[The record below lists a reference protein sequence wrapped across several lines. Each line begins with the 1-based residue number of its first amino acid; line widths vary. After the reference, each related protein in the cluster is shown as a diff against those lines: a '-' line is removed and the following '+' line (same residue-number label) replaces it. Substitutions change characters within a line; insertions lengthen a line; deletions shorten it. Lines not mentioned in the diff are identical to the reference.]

1 MMARRVA
8 KTTANANLATEPSED
23 ASLVPVVAPVVDVAA
38 VVVADVVVAD
48 VVVADVV
55 VPEVVV
61 PPVVVEGAVNDR
73 TITFWPQT
81 QVLGDALVIRASA
94 PTDTVPVPMELKGV
108 HGTSTVMDP
117 VRIPECVIQLATAF

>member
-48 VVVADVV
+48 VVV
-55 VPEVVV
+55 PEVVV

-81 QVLGDALVIRASA
+81 QALGDALVIRASA

>member
-38 VVVADVVVAD
+38 VVVAD